1 MSESSDKSREVAPL
15 PGMHSFQRL
24 QYPPLRVGVLVGI
37 FLAVVMVASLLLA
50 NRVPAL
56 EGWAQVRNT
65 ASYAAF
71 ALVAALPV
79 WMFRRQPGSLFV
91 AGVVAWGFLSLVYA
105 AMGLQFE
112 HLFMRLRKTPL
123 NVFMLG
129 AVVYGLLA
137 VVMWVAAMIGA
148 LRHNPVA
155 ASRRRP

>member
-1 MSESSDKSREVAPL
+1 
-15 PGMHSFQRL
+15 SFQRL
-24 QYPPLRVGVLVGI
+24 QYPPLRVGVLVGV

-56 EGWAQVRNT
+56 EGLAEARNA

-79 WMFRRQPGSLFV
+79 WVFRRQPGSLFV
-91 AGVVAWGFLSLVYA
+91 AGVIAWAFLSLVYA

-137 VVMWVAAMIGA
+137 VVMWVAAMVGA
-148 LRHNPVA
+148 LRHDPVA